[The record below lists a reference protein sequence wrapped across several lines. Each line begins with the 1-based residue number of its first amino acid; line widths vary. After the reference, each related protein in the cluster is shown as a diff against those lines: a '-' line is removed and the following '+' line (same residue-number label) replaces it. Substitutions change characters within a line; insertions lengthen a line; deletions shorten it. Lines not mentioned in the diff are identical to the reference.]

1 MKAHNLQVTG
11 SLLSGG
17 EAIGSISSSVATT
30 TLGLGSRITTI
41 EGKSLVSGSGQI
53 PSLLPSGVV
62 SGSAQT
68 IANLPSG
75 VVSGSAQTVANLPSG
90 TVSGSVQ
97 VDIMSTTNI
106 ARLATTGSNTFQGSQ
121 TVNGSLVVTGSLT
134 AQQFIVSS
142 SVTYL
147 TESFAS
153 GSHKFGDSS
162 DDYHDFTGSVRITG
176 SINVTGS
183 LLTTGSSVGIGGQA
197 NPARTL
203 HVMGQGAFDMT
214 HAGVVIQDSISPMT
228 SSQIVSYKQ
237 TNAVGSAYRNMHL
250 RADVLG
256 VAIMSGSGYV
266 SIGKDTANSMLDV
279 NGNTLVSG
287 SLTTTGDLTVNS
299 NGAIFNR
306 TSSGEPYLFFRKD
319 GVNRGSIYGITGGG
333 LRMFDQSDN
342 QVFTMTG
349 SMIGIGYSDPQYTL
363 QVNGSIGLRANSQ
376 NIKAITGT
384 GWGYSVSTYKVVM
397 IGDTA
402 NNVTVSIGYDPS
414 GNSNSAFSGGGSEVL
429 FRNGASFAT
438 PTSANTAFH
447 LNTLVLK
454 DGNVLFGTSNADV
467 GGSVLGAVIR
477 SNGTMAAAINMA
489 SPANYT
495 SPIAADRMNTAG
507 DGVMYGM
514 WRAGIFQ
521 CGIGATSGQLMTFVT
536 GDGSNNVQTERM
548 RIAGSNIGIG
558 VTSPA
563 SKLHVGGNIKY
574 SGRIFSSAAIVGNIY
589 SNLTGAAAP
598 SYILLYDLN
607 ETAGW
612 TLVGHCN
619 AASWTCWNISQ
630 IWIQKNYSS
639 TASSAGIT
647 GLYKSGCNMTIVDLS
662 YGGGRY
668 IAIGYTSNPEIDVVW
683 TGYNLTNQFTSD
695 GQATVVAGAS
705 VTVNATLATY

>member
-1 MKAHNLQVTG
+1 MRIDAPSITG
-11 SLLSGG
+11 SFVVNNATLPDISGLATVSG
-17 EAIGSISSSVATT
+17 NTFTGNQVINGTIVATGT
-30 TLGLGSRITTI
+30 T
-41 EGKSLVSGSGQI
+41 LVSGSAQVSYTGITNI
-53 PSLLPSGVV
+53 PSGIV
-62 SGSAQT
+62 SSSAQT

-75 VVSGSAQTVANLPSG
+75 VVSGSVQTIANLPSG
-90 TVSGSVQ
+90 VVSGSAQ
-97 VDIMSTTNI
+97 VTTFGFG
-106 ARLATTGSNTFQGSQ
+106 TTGSNTFQGSQ

-214 HAGVVIQDSISPMT
+214 HAGVVIQESISPMT

-349 SMIGIGYSDPQYTL
+349 SMIGIG
-363 QVNGSIGLRANSQ
+363 
-376 NIKAITGT
+376 
-384 GWGYSVSTYKVVM
+384 
-397 IGDTA
+397 
-402 NNVTVSIGYDPS
+402 
-414 GNSNSAFSGGGSEVL
+414 
-429 FRNGASFAT
+429 
-438 PTSANTAFH
+438 
-447 LNTLVLK
+447 
-454 DGNVLFGTSNADV
+454 
-467 GGSVLGAVIR
+467 
-477 SNGTMAAAINMA
+477 
-489 SPANYT
+489 
-495 SPIAADRMNTAG
+495 
-507 DGVMYGM
+507 
-514 WRAGIFQ
+514 
-521 CGIGATSGQLMTFVT
+521 
-536 GDGSNNVQTERM
+536 
-548 RIAGSNIGIG
+548 

-589 SNLTGAAAP
+589 TNLTGAAAP
-598 SYILLYDLN
+598 SYILVCDLN

-612 TLVGHCN
+612 SLVGHCN
-619 AASWTCWNISQ
+619 AASYTCWNISQ
-630 IWIQKNYSS
+630 IYIQKNYSS
-639 TASSAGIT
+639 TAASAGIT

-683 TGYNLTNQFTSD
+683 TGFNLTSQFTAD

-705 VTVNATLATY
+705 VTVNSTLATY

>member
-75 VVSGSAQTVANLPSG
+75 VVSGSAQTLANLPSG

-97 VDIMSTTNI
+97 VDVMSTTNI

-349 SMIGIGYSDPQYTL
+349 SFIG
-363 QVNGSIGLRANSQ
+363 V
-376 NIKAITGT
+376 
-384 GWGYSVSTYKVVM
+384 
-397 IGDTA
+397 
-402 NNVTVSIGYDPS
+402 NVT
-414 GNSNSAFSGGGSEVL
+414 
-429 FRNGASFAT
+429 T
-438 PTSANTAFH
+438 P
-447 LNTLVLK
+447 
-454 DGNVLFGTSNADV
+454 
-467 GGSVLGAVIR
+467 GSVLHVKGGTAGGADFGAELRVWENTFGAVLQGFTY
-477 SNGTMAAAINMA
+477 GTTAAFLGNFRYNINTPA
-489 SPANYT
+489 SSVTNYY
-495 SPIAADRMNTAG
+495 NAG
-507 DGVMYGM
+507 HGMLFLDGVHIYSSQPG
-514 WRAGIFQ
+514 G
-521 CGIGATSGQLMTFVT
+521 TSGGAFTPSERLTIL
-536 GDGSNNVQTERM
+536 NNGNMGV
-548 RIAGSNIGIG
+548 S

-574 SGRIFSSAAIVGNIY
+574 SGRIFSSQAIVGNIS

-598 SYILLYDLN
+598 SYILVYDLN

-612 TLVGHCN
+612 SLVGHCN

-630 IWIQKNYSS
+630 IYIQKNYSS
-639 TASSAGIT
+639 TAASAGIT